1 LNARA
6 CVSEFSLKTTTIPA
20 IFFFSFFFFFFFF
33 WAARNQYSMALLVL
47 PPLLAEE
54 LGGGDSTIAAVHEYI
69 CGRAAK
75 KWALSDA
82 EGVAALWNALC
93 LRAFPLALVGVNA
106 PYVCLVARVAAVFVF
121 LL

>member
-1 LNARA
+1 MMG
-6 CVSEFSLKTTTIPA
+6 EKKLKTIHLESELECAGVRFRTLFQNITRQ
-20 IFFFSFFFFFFFF
+20 FFFLLFFFFFFFF
-33 WAARNQYSMALLVL
+33 LAARNQYSMASLVL

-75 KWALSDA
+75 KWALADA

-93 LRAFPLALVGVNA
+93 LRAFPLALVGVNV
-106 PYVCLVARVAAVFVF
+106 PYV
-121 LL
+121 